1 MAQTLQAL
9 YRNEG
14 ESLDFTAPA
23 AITGGEVF
31 QLPDGRAAVCPVDLA
46 SGAVGAASVCGVYR
60 VLKTASIVML
70 RGMPVYWDHSANK
83 ANFEAV
89 NDRDFFMGVVAADAA
104 GSDTTV
110 DVILNIRPR
119 WVLDALS
126 GEGGNLSVP
135 TGTKAAGAFGYPKP
149 LGQSL
154 YLELTST
161 NEAQCIDVLTV
172 DRRAVSANMIVQAI
186 FRIPTNGSSVV
197 DFNIGV
203 ANGTS
208 TTDADAITE
217 SVFCHVDGGS
227 TNLNLES
234 DDGTTEVS
242 ATDSTVDFTA
252 GSAVANRVEVWFDL
266 RNPSDIQIYID
277 GILMLGSTVFTLAAA
292 TGPLGLLAHLE
303 KTSST
308 ETCVVVIDALR
319 ALTCED

>member
-9 YRNEG
+9 FRQDG

-31 QLPDGRAAVCPVDLA
+31 QEDGRAAVCPVDLA
-46 SGAVGAASVCGVYR
+46 SGAVGAASVCGIYR
-60 VLKTASIVML
+60 MLKTASIVML
-70 RGMPVYWDHSANK
+70 KGMPAYWDHSANK
-83 ANFEAV
+83 VHFKKV
-89 NDRDFFMGVVAADAA
+89 NDRDFYLGIVAADAA
-104 GSDTTV
+104 GADTTV
-110 DVILNIRPR
+110 DININVNPR
-119 WVLDALS
+119 WTLDALA
-126 GEGGNLSVP
+126 GDGGNLSVP

-149 LGQSL
+149 LGKSL
-154 YLELTST
+154 YLELTAT

-172 DRRAVSANMIVQAI
+172 DRVAIAANPIVQAI
-186 FRIPTNGSSVV
+186 FRIPTNGTSVT

-227 TNLNLES
+227 TNLALES
-234 DDGTTEVS
+234 DDGTTEVA
-242 ATDSTVDFTA
+242 ATDSTIDFTA

-266 RNPSDIQIYID
+266 RNPADIQIYID
-277 GILMLGSTVFTLAAA
+277 GILMLGSTVFTLGAG
-292 TGPLGLLAHLE
+292 TGPIGLLAHLE

-308 ETCVVVIDALR
+308 ETAVVVIDALR
-319 ALTCED
+319 ALTLET